1 MKGVLLFDIETT
13 ITEHATNMIQ
23 IRTQKYKQWLSNELN
38 DETFVGS
45 GNNNEKDVFNRN
57 RVHINLESLYP
68 PKNNAKNANAN
79 ASTDSNANAHANA
92 DTDTDTDTDSNA
104 INNEVPTEEDVYKI
118 QDHILGTPLDKHCI
132 ERMKDFQGIS
142 ERTKFGKGGGH
153 RGGGRL
159 YGKSGGGFRGYK
171 SKRNKR
177 NKNSHYDRTDSNEDF
192 DDNFTNKN
200 SKRQKRRRHGRRLNQ
215 FDGKIYDAT
224 REAQQLISMY
234 SKEDMQFVLD
244 QLDLDFERSIGYD
257 YEYIKNM
264 IVE

>member
-1 MKGVLLFDIETT
+1 MKGAVFDIDTT

-38 DETFVGS
+38 DETFVG
-45 GNNNEKDVFNRN
+45 GNNKKDVFNRN

-68 PKNNAKNANAN
+68 PNNAKNANAN
-79 ASTDSNANAHANA
+79 TKNADSNSNA
-92 DTDTDTDTDSNA
+92 DTDSNDN
-104 INNEVPTEEDVYKI
+104 NNEAPTEEDVYKI

-192 DDNFTNKN
+192 EDNFSNKN
-200 SKRQKRRRHGRRLNQ
+200 AKRQKRRHHGRRLNQ

-234 SKEDMQFVLD
+234 TKEDLQFVLD

>member
-1 MKGVLLFDIETT
+1 MKGVLLFDIDTT

-68 PKNNAKNANAN
+68 PNNAKNANAN
-79 ASTDSNANAHANA
+79 TKNADSNSNA
-92 DTDTDTDTDSNA
+92 DTDSNDN
-104 INNEVPTEEDVYKI
+104 NNEAPTEEDVYKI

-177 NKNSHYDRTDSNEDF
+177 NKNSSYDRTDSNEDF

-234 SKEDMQFVLD
+234 TKEDLQFVLD